1 MLYYEKTAKGGDNM
15 ADDGKWELSREEI
28 NERVRKQNAEKDA
41 KGPTRGG
48 RSSGQGVKL
57 LYIRDFLYAHATK
70 EHPQNANRIQ
80 AYLAEHG
87 IEASVKTIY
96 NDILRLQE
104 DFDVPIEYNK
114 SKWGYYITEP
124 EFKPYELRLMVDS
137 IQSSKFITQTEARTI
152 SQKIAKLGDV
162 YTRPTLTD
170 RHAWVSDRVRSAND
184 DVVREADRIHA
195 AIANNRKIKFRYFHY
210 TPNRA
215 DPKKYSKNGDFYTV
229 SPYAM
234 LWDNGNYYLYAYTE
248 KGVFRTFRIDRM
260 ERISNPLQE
269 ERDGEKEF
277 KAEAITAKEYKV
289 FQMFHGE
296 QVKVRVRF
304 SNHLADAVIDQF
316 GKNTILVPEDDGH
329 FIVLLPVELSPPF
342 FAWIATFGRGAKI
355 LSPAAAVDKMR
366 DFIQRCSDMYNDEG
380 EK

>member
-1 MLYYEKTAKGGDNM
+1 MEDQEKWG
-15 ADDGKWELSREEI
+15 LSREEI
-28 NERVRKQNAEKDA
+28 NERIQKLNQEKKA

-80 AYLAEHG
+80 EFLASKG

-114 SKWGYYITEP
+114 SKWGYFITEP

-152 SQKIAKLGDV
+152 GQKIAKLGDV
-162 YTRPTLTD
+162 YTRPSLTD
-170 RHAWVSDRVRSAND
+170 RHAIVSDRVRSAND
-184 DVVREADRIHA
+184 DVVRDADRIHS
-195 AIANNRKIKFRYFHY
+195 AIANNRKIAFRYFHY
-210 TPNRA
+210 TPNK
-215 DPKKYSKNGDFYTV
+215 DNPKKYSKSGNRYIV

-234 LWDNGNYYLYAYTE
+234 LWDSGNYYLYAYTD

-260 ERISNPLQE
+260 EAISLPLKA

-277 KAEAITAKEYKV
+277 KAEALTAQEYKV

-296 QVKVRVRF
+296 KEKVRVRF
-304 SNHLADAVIDQF
+304 SNYLADAVIDQF
-316 GKNTILVPEDDGH
+316 GKNVMLIPTDEKH
-329 FIVLLPVELSPPF
+329 FTATLPVELSPPF
-342 FAWIATFGRGAKI
+342 FAWIATFGHAAKI
-355 LSPAAAVDKMR
+355 LFPDKAIEEMR
-366 DFIQRCSDMYNDEG
+366 KFIVNVSDMYKDEG